1 MPPAAEAEAVY
12 TVQVRMLGSA
22 NLLSIAV
29 NGTDTILDVRQFI
42 AEQPETCFVTHY
54 MLRHNGAEVHDLV
67 EIGALSAQ
75 ALAAK
80 DGALPAPLPAAPPP
94 PGAAKGH
101 SAADAQ
107 AHTIQLQMAE
117 ACYDERSVRVYIY
130 NIC

>member
-1 MPPAAEAEAVY
+1 MY
-12 TVQVRMLGSA
+12 TVQVRILGSA

-54 MLRHNGAEVHDLV
+54 MLRHNGAEVNDLV
-67 EIGALSAQ
+67 EIGALAAQ
-75 ALAAK
+75 ALAAQG
-80 DGALPAPLPAAPPP
+80 GALPAPLPAAPPP
-94 PGAAKGH
+94 PAAAKAQKEK